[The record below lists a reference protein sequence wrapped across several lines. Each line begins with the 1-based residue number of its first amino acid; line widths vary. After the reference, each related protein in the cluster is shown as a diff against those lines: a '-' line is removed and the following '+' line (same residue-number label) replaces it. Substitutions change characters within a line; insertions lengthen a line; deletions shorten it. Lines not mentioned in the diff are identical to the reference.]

1 MEIIS
6 KTKLRDA
13 MLAKC
18 IGVSDLARLADVTAV
33 TISNLLKG
41 DTPCR
46 LPTISKLAQ
55 ALNIPAKDLL
65 AND

>member
-33 TISNLLKG
+33 TISSLLKN
-41 DTPCR
+41 DCPCR
-46 LPTISKLAQ
+46 LPTISKLAT
-55 ALNIPAKDLL
+55 ALNVEPTTLL
-65 AND
+65 AE

>member
-33 TISNLLKG
+33 TISNLLKA
-41 DTPCR
+41 DSPCR
-46 LPTISKLAQ
+46 LPTIARISK
-55 ALNIPAKDLL
+55 ALQIKPQTLL
-65 AND
+65 VE